1 MTQSLLSRPA
11 RTARRELSAT
21 LPGIGRAPGATLPT
35 ASGGV
40 GNALSAPNGEQSDTH
55 PTAHGGPAA
64 TLPTVSVIVPCFNYG
79 HLLEGCLA
87 SVLSQEGVEVRVLVI
102 DDRSTDDSAEVAR
115 RLAER
120 DGRIEVRPHRENM
133 GLIATAN
140 EGLEW
145 APGEYVVLLS
155 ADDLLVPGS
164 LRRATE
170 VMAKHPDVGMVYG
183 KTLQASEGRP
193 LPEAAGR
200 WRTTKVWSGA
210 DWIRIRCRST
220 YNCISSPE
228 VVVRSSVQRAVG
240 GYDPACHHT
249 SDLNM
254 WLRIA
259 AVADIAYIRG
269 VPQAVYRVHAD
280 SMLRSEA
287 SDILDLR
294 ERRIAFESFLA
305 SCPVPTERL
314 HTMVSRTL
322 ARQALWRASRLVDR
336 GAPDAQV
343 QELRS
348 FALDV
353 HPDAPHLREWWGL
366 TVRQWIGAGRSLRF
380 PPFIATGAAHRLR
393 SHVIRMRWR
402 LRGI

>member
-1 MTQSLLSRPA
+1 MVTESLLDRPA
-11 RTARRELSAT
+11 
-21 LPGIGRAPGATLPT
+21 PT
-35 ASGGV
+35 TRGEEGGV
-40 GNALSAPNGEQSDTH
+40 
-55 PTAHGGPAA
+55 PTVGSV
-64 TLPTVSVIVPCFNYG
+64 PTVSVIVPCFNYG

-102 DDRSTDDSAEVAR
+102 DDRSTDASAEVGR
-115 RLAER
+115 RLADRDER
-120 DGRIEVRPHRENM
+120 VEFRPHTENA

-170 VMAKHPDVGMVYG
+170 VMAKHPNVGMVYG
-183 KTLQASEGRP
+183 KTLLAAEGRP
-193 LPEAAGR
+193 LPEPSGR
-200 WRTTKVWSGA
+200 WRATKVWSGA
-210 DWIRIRCRST
+210 EWVRIRCRST

-228 VVVRSSVQRAVG
+228 VVVRTSVQRAVG
-240 GYDPACHHT
+240 GYDPACHHS

-259 AVADIAYIRG
+259 AVADVAYVRG
-269 VPQAVYRVHAD
+269 VPQAVYRVHSD

-287 SDILDLR
+287 STMVDLR
-294 ERRIAFESFLA
+294 ERRVAFDSFFA
-305 SCPVPTERL
+305 SRPARPEGLDQPRTGGMGSGGLWTDQLQRAVA
-314 HTMVSRTL
+314 RTL
-322 ARQALWRASRLVDR
+322 ARQALWRASRAVDQ
-336 GAPDAQV
+336 GAAEEVV
-343 QELRS
+343 QELTG

-353 HPDAPHLREWWGL
+353 YPEAHRLREWRGL
-366 TVRQWIGAGRSLRF
+366 RLRQWIGAGRSRGFL
-380 PPFIATGAAHRLR
+380 PFLATGAAHRLR
-393 SHVIRMRWR
+393 SHAIRMRWR

>member
-1 MTQSLLSRPA
+1 VTQSLLSRPA
-11 RTARRELSAT
+11 HAARRELSAT
-21 LPGIGRAPGATLPT
+21 PPT
-35 ASGGV
+35 
-40 GNALSAPNGEQSDTH
+40 P
-55 PTAHGGPAA
+55 PTVP

-87 SVLSQEGVEVRVLVI
+87 SVLSQEGVAVRVLVI

-115 RLAER
+115 RLAARDER
-120 DGRIEVRPHRENM
+120 VEFRSHHENM

-140 EGLEW
+140 EGLQW

-170 VMAKHPDVGMVYG
+170 VMAEHPHVGMVYG
-183 KTLQASEGRP
+183 KTLLAPEGRP
-193 LPEAAGR
+193 LPTATGR

-210 DWIRIRCRST
+210 RWIRIRCRST

-228 VVVRSSVQRAVG
+228 VVVRNSVQRAVG

-259 AVADIAYIRG
+259 ALADIAYIRG
-269 VPQAVYRVHAD
+269 VPQAVYRVHCD
-280 SMLRSEA
+280 SMLRSRA

-294 ERRIAFESFLA
+294 ERRVAFESFLA
-305 SCPVPTERL
+305 APCPAQVERADGL
-314 HTMVSRTL
+314 PSTRWESRRLWSGGVWPGRVRSGELPIARLRTVVTRTL

-336 GAPDAQV
+336 GAPDAEV
-343 QELRS
+343 RELRA

-353 HPDAPHLREWWGL
+353 YPAAPRLREWRGL
-366 TVRQWIGAGRSLRF
+366 ALRQWIGAGRSLRF

-393 SHVIRMRWR
+393 SHAIRMRWR

>member
-1 MTQSLLSRPA
+1 VTQSLLARPTSAARGESTKGAADGPIGASR
-11 RTARRELSAT
+11 
-21 LPGIGRAPGATLPT
+21 G
-35 ASGGV
+35 
-40 GNALSAPNGEQSDTH
+40 
-55 PTAHGGPAA
+55 A

-102 DDRSTDDSAEVAR
+102 DDLSTDDSAELAA

-120 DGRIEVRPHRENM
+120 DERIEFRAHRKNM

-164 LRRATE
+164 LRRATD

-183 KTLQASEGRP
+183 KTLLADEGRP
-193 LPEAAGR
+193 LPVPSGR
-200 WRTTKVWSGA
+200 WRSTKVWSGTK
-210 DWIRIRCRST
+210 WVRIRCRST

-240 GYDPACHHT
+240 GYDPVCRHS

-269 VPQAVYRVHAD
+269 VPQAVYRVHSD

-287 SDILDLR
+287 STMVDLR
-294 ERRIAFESFLA
+294 ERRAAFDSFFAAPDVRLGA
-305 SCPVPTERL
+305 SERSRTDHAFPL
-314 HTMVSRTL
+314 RLDAPGRLQTDRLRRMVARTL
-322 ARQALWRASRLVDR
+322 ARQALWRASRAVD
-336 GAPDAQV
+336 GAAGDEV
-343 QELRS
+343 VEELTG

-353 HPDAPHLREWWGL
+353 YPDARRLREWRGL
-366 TVRQWIGAGRSLRF
+366 RLRQWIGAGRSLRF
-380 PPFIATGAAHRLR
+380 PLFILTGAAHRLR
-393 SHVIRMRWR
+393 SHTIRMRWR